1 MSPECECRH
10 LLPSPRL
17 PVSIPIH
24 AVILLCQSPPLLAV
38 LPYKTNLLVKPPHVS
53 LNMAHL
59 STLTCKVPSSVSPSF
74 LSCPYSYHLGCSSSV
89 LRSLDCLPQSPLEDA
104 VLPFDRFQSK
114 FVQVSHITLSLD
126 SLSFLYI
133 LFDGSHPSCKSP
145 LWMPYHHFCLRTG
158 GDRSILKIQLSA
170 SISPEQSSSVSPH
183 LQSITA
189 FAVRMDIAI
198 RPSICMSFVLC
209 ISPDPKVTAILMHT
223 ALQGSL
229 SHTTQPSFLAPFP
242 LLTHFFC
249 PCDISFFL
257 PVLSVVSKVVLSLA
271 QENTSW
277 SWCFCRANR

>member
-17 PVSIPIH
+17 PASLPIH

-126 SLSFLYI
+126 SFSPSFTSYLTDLIQAVNCLCGCLVTASLSENRRRQVYTEDLCADPAICFNQSRAE
-133 LFDGSHPSCKSP
+133 LFRFPSPPVHSCFCSENWHCHQALNLHIIHVVYLTGSSGHSYFNAYHSLRFP
-145 LWMPYHHFCLRTG
+145 LPYHTTILPGTFSIADTFFFAHVKLVSSCL
-158 GDRSILKIQLSA
+158 
-170 SISPEQSSSVSPH
+170 
-183 LQSITA
+183 
-189 FAVRMDIAI
+189 
-198 RPSICMSFVLC
+198 CWVLC
-209 ISPDPKVTAILMHT
+209 PRW
-223 ALQGSL
+223 
-229 SHTTQPSFLAPFP
+229 SFP
-242 LLTHFFC
+242 
-249 PCDISFFL
+249 
-257 PVLSVVSKVVLSLA
+257 
-271 QENTSW
+271 
-277 SWCFCRANR
+277 